1 VNRQTKR
8 LLQRQGQLG
17 EDGAP
22 AARTPASTT
31 TRPTTTR
38 PPAGGRGA
46 PSAERPSFPERT
58 GQYLR
63 EVRNELAKVAWPPRT
78 EVVNYSTVVIVTLV
92 LLTALIFALNYLF
105 AKGIFKLFNI

>member
-22 AARTPASTT
+22 APRQASTA
-31 TRPTTTR
+31 TRPPATR
-38 PPAGGRGA
+38 APAGGRGA
-46 PSAERPSFPERT
+46 PSAEKPSFPERT
-58 GQYLR
+58 SQYLR

-78 EVVNYSTVVIVTLV
+78 EVVNYSTVVIITLV